1 MCRGIHLSTGLLL
14 QAVRRGSV
22 QLIDSI
28 DHHIMHL
35 GERLH
40 VSSPPHSAAPITAAP
55 QAFESVSAMFA
66 DSALDGSA
74 LASSSEQDRVAAVSL
89 LDKILD

>member
-1 MCRGIHLSTGLLL
+1 MHRGNFLSTCLL

-40 VSSPPHSAAPITAAP
+40 ASSPPHPSNPVSTISAAP
-55 QAFESVSAMFA
+55 QVLESTSMTFT
-66 DSALDGSA
+66 DSALAVSA
-74 LASSSEQDRVAAVSL
+74 LASSNEQDKDAAVSP
-89 LDKILD
+89 LDK